1 MVWIW
6 PKPVQSDSQYY
17 LSDAY
22 SVAYTKLAQCLIL
35 VHQDQLFILQ
45 EWSIVQLLA
54 DQDEKYN
61 PSRWKEWIIF
71 YT

>member
-1 MVWIW
+1 MTQVHTEWQ
-6 PKPVQSDSQYY
+6 PV

-54 DQDEKYN
+54 DEDKKYN
-61 PSRWKEWIIF
+61 PSWWKEQIMF

>member
-1 MVWIW
+1 MNQASTEWQLV
-6 PKPVQSDSQYY
+6 

-35 VHQDQLFILQ
+35 VHQDQLLILQ
-45 EWSIVQLLA
+45 ERSILQLLA
-54 DQDEKYN
+54 DQDKKYN
-61 PSRWKEWIIF
+61 PSWGKEWTTF